1 MSFQSIFAIWLVQ
14 NTLYEA
20 YSTEL
25 FSAVSNTERVIERV
39 VLYNYSATYDSPFL
53 IIIIIK
59 VQYKHLVDS
68 NEHCID

>member
-39 VLYNYSATYDSPFL
+39 VLYNCSATYDSPFL